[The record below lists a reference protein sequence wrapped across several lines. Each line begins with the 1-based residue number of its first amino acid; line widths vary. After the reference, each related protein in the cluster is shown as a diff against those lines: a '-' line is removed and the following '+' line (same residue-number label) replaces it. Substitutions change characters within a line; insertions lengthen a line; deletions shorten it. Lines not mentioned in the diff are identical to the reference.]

1 MQRVSAADFMLED
14 LVDVYEIKRKLVEQ
28 SVKRLLDVHLG
39 KYIPEE
45 GEIVGLWEPVDLEI
59 VARRIARYN
68 VEKLSIKTIQEE
80 NDEEKDEYVVDE
92 EEDNYVS
99 DNYVSDNYVSDNY
112 VIDVYDDYD
121 EYDEY
126 AVEVIKSV

>member
-68 VEKLSIKTIQEE
+68 VEKLAINEENDEE
-80 NDEEKDEYVVDE
+80 NDEEKDEEKDEYVAD
-92 EEDNYVS
+92 
-99 DNYVSDNYVSDNY
+99 DNYVSDNY

-121 EYDEY
+121 EY
-126 AVEVIKSV
+126 AVESN